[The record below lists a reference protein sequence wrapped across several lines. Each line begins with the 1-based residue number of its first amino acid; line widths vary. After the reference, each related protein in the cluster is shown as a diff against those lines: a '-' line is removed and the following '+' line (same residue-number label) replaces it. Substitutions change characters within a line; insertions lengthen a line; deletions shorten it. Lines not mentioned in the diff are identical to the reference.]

1 LLRKDPRSR
10 FTVQEALIHP
20 WIARHT
26 AQCDQESDTTYDNI
40 IVPKMLKPIQN
51 LKTDLGRDLRLL
63 NNGRINVV
71 VGKNKL

>member
-20 WIARHT
+20 WIATHT
-26 AQCDQESDTTYDNI
+26 TQCDQESDTTYDNI